1 MKTLIFELSEPL
13 SQKNEK
19 LLMNFGVRK
28 KEEKTIEMVLE
39 EDETREDAIKALARL
54 DIEVI

>member
-1 MKTLIFELSEPL
+1 MKTLIFELCEPL

-28 KEEKTIEMVLE
+28 KGEKTIEMVLE

>member
-1 MKTLIFELSEPL
+1 MKTLIFKLREPL

-28 KEEKTIEMVLE
+28 KGEKTIEMVLE